1 MQPEAKEKKGTCLG
15 GCLKIIGGGI
25 GLVILLLVIAAGL
38 YVLLRGA
45 GAYLI
50 YSDDLEPADIIV
62 VLSGGTESRMSEAL
76 DLYNEDYADIIV
88 LTETG
93 EQTEGLDYLNSFDM
107 RIQLLNNGVPGGNII
122 ITDLTVN
129 TTLDEAVAVR
139 ELMLN
144 RQYRSAIVV
153 TDPYHTRRSK
163 LIFNQLFA
171 NEDIKI
177 MVKPVRSSWFNS
189 RTWFTTL
196 RGWQFT
202 LLEYGKLVS
211 MKFGIAE

>member
-1 MQPEAKEKKGTCLG
+1 MRPEMNEKKGTCLG
-15 GCLKIIGGGI
+15 GCMKIVGGGI
-25 GLVILLLVIAAGL
+25 GLIVLLLILAAGL
-38 YVLLRGA
+38 YFLLRGA

-50 YSDDLEPADIIV
+50 YMDDLESADVIV

-93 EQTEGLDYLNSFDM
+93 EQAEGLDYLNSFDM

-139 ELMLN
+139 DLMLN
-144 RQYRSAIVV
+144 RQYKSAIVV
-153 TDPYHTRRSK
+153 TDPYHTRRAK
-163 LIFNQLFA
+163 LIFNQVFA
-171 NEDIKI
+171 DEDIKI

-189 RTWFTTL
+189 RVWFTTL
-196 RGWQFT
+196 KGWQFT
-202 LLEYGKLVS
+202 LLEYVKLIS